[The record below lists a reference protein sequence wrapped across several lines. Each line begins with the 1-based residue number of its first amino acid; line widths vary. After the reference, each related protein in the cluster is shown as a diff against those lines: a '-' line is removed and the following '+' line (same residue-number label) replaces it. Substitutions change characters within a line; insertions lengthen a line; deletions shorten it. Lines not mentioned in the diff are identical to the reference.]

1 MSDET
6 VQADAAPV
14 DTAPAPSEPSSE
26 VPADTIG
33 NSMEAVYDAAEARD
47 GEYRKPPEYKPDA
60 PPSEPDKGAPDGLK
74 EYEKLEKKAA
84 MPQSWGKHIM
94 EHWDGLPDTVKDEIA
109 RREQDIHKF
118 VSEKGQTLRGAQ
130 QYAQQLD
137 AVVTRF
143 NDTLPRGQ
151 DGRPMPAPVLMEHM
165 LAANAALERNPREAL
180 AYLAQSYGID
190 LAELRPPSDPVETAR
205 QQEREA
211 IHAQLQQV
219 EQQRYAATQRVI
231 TDHVERFAAE
241 RAAHWPQIENDVLYH
256 ISALRALN
264 PQMDARDVLEQA
276 YAKAVASRPDL
287 NPNTKAEA
295 KKRADEAR
303 RIASMNVKSIGG
315 AIARSGGKWEDT
327 LARTY
332 DAIQGRRTI

>member
-1 MSDET
+1 MSEEF
-6 VQADAAPV
+6 QSAEAAPV
-14 DTAPAPSEPSSE
+14 DTVPAPSEPSPDA
-26 VPADTIG
+26 PADNIG
-33 NSMEAVYDAAEARD
+33 NSMEAVYDAAEARN

-60 PPSEPDKGAPDGLK
+60 PPSESDKGAPDGLE

-109 RREQDIHKF
+109 RREQDVARF
-118 VSEKGQTLRGAQ
+118 VSQHSTNLRSAQ
-130 QYAQQLD
+130 QSQQQLE
-137 AVVTRF
+137 AVNQRF
-143 NDTLPRGQ
+143 AETLPRVNGQ
-151 DGRPMPAPVLMEHM
+151 PMPTHEVYARMI
-165 LAANAALERNPREAL
+165 AANDALERNPREAL

-205 QQEREA
+205 QQERQA
-211 IHAQLQQV
+211 LQTQLQQV
-219 EQQRYAATQRVI
+219 EQQRYAATRRVI

-256 ISALRALN
+256 IGALRALH
-264 PQMDARDVLEQA
+264 PEMDSRDVLEQA

-287 NPNTKAEA
+287 DPNKKAEA

-303 RIASMNVKSIGG
+303 RIQSMNVKSIGNAARRAG
-315 AIARSGGKWEDT
+315 TNWQDDLGRIYDQIA
-327 LARTY
+327 
-332 DAIQGRRTI
+332 GRRT